1 MGDIT
6 VVEDIANITVQDIKN
21 QVGTGL
27 LDPLIIVEIAKR
39 GVGSQFSEELFDLRQ
54 HKRIKYLLDRIEL
67 AKRDFIKS
75 IFDDNMIIETIKVMD
90 GSGTE

>member
-1 MGDIT
+1 MGDMT
-6 VVEDIANITVQDIKN
+6 VVEDIVNITIQDIKN
-21 QVGTGL
+21 QVAVGL

-67 AKRDFIKS
+67 AKRDFIRD
-75 IFDDNMIIETIKVMD
+75 IYLDNMINKTIEVMD
-90 GSGTE
+90 G

>member
-1 MGDIT
+1 MGDMT
-6 VVEDIANITVQDIKN
+6 VVEDIANITIQDIKN
-21 QVGTGL
+21 QVAVGL

-67 AKRDFIKS
+67 AKRDFIRD
-75 IFDDNMIIETIKVMD
+75 IYLDNMINKTIEVMD
-90 GSGTE
+90 G